1 MHPARLLL
9 VVILAAVGVVWIGQG
24 LNVIKGSAM
33 TGEPVWAVLGAL
45 LIVVALFVF
54 RSGRQRRKTS

>member
-9 VVILAAVGVVWIGQG
+9 VLILAAVGVVWIGQG

-33 TGEPVWAVLGAL
+33 TGAPVWAVIGAA
-45 LIVVALFVF
+45 LIVVAAFVF
-54 RSGRQRRKTS
+54 RSGWQHRKTS